1 MPLSSRVAVAA
12 VALAPLAAHAYDI
25 NTLGALTQREF
36 LLLSEDMA
44 AALSFKPIIPAEAS
58 GITGFDLG
66 VAVTGTTLKNAVL
79 LSKASSGESVPKTLP
94 IATVRAHK
102 GLPFD
107 FDVGVSYSAVPDTD
121 IRLWGGEL
129 RYAILPGSTL
139 VPAVAIRASAS
150 RLDGIEQWKFK
161 TYGAD
166 VSVSKG
172 FAIFTPYAGVGQVWA
187 VSTPNV
193 PGLTEEKF
201 NQTKA
206 FVGVNINVGVNFAF
220 EYDNTGGIN
229 SYSAKFGFRW

>member
-1 MPLSSRVAVAA
+1 MKLRPTLAAGAV
-12 VALAPLAAHAYDI
+12 LAPLAAHAYDI
-25 NTLGALTQREF
+25 NTIGALTQREF

-58 GITGFDLG
+58 GITGFDIG
-66 VAVTGTTLKNAVL
+66 GAITGTTLKNAVL
-79 LSKASSGESVPKTLP
+79 LSKASGGQSVPKTLP
-94 IATVRAHK
+94 VATVRAHK
-102 GLPFD
+102 GLPFN
-107 FDVGVSYSAVPDTD
+107 FDVGVSYAAVPDTD

-139 VPAVAIRASAS
+139 LPAVAIRASGS
-150 RLDGIEQWKFK
+150 QLSGIDQWKMK

-187 VSTPNV
+187 VSTPKV
-193 PGLTEEKF
+193 AGLQEEKF
-201 NQTKA
+201 NKA
-206 FVGVNINVGVNFAF
+206 KVFAGINVNVGFNFAF

-229 SYSAKFGFRW
+229 SYSAKAGIRW

>member
-1 MPLSSRVAVAA
+1 MKLRTSLAAIVAA
-12 VALAPLAAHAYDI
+12 APLAAHAYDI
-25 NTLGALTQREF
+25 NTIGALTQREF

-58 GITGFDLG
+58 GITGFDIG
-66 VAVTGTTLKNAVL
+66 AGITGTTLKNAVL
-79 LSKASSGESVPKTLP
+79 LSKASGGESVPKTLP
-94 IATVRAHK
+94 IVTVRAHK
-102 GLPFD
+102 GLPFNI
-107 FDVGVSYSAVPDTD
+107 DVGVSYSTVPDAD
-121 IRLWGGEL
+121 IKLVGGEL

-139 VPAVAIRASAS
+139 LPAVAIRASGS
-150 RLDGIEQWKFK
+150 QLSGIDQWKMK

-193 PGLTEEKF
+193 AGLQEEKF
-201 NQTKA
+201 NKTKA
-206 FVGVNINVGVNFAF
+206 FVGVNVNVGINFAF

-229 SYSAKFGFRW
+229 SYSAKVGFRW